1 MTGGERVRRPHG
13 HPFMDDRPRRGPV
26 LHGVELHNFMSYESA
41 FVPLT
46 PGLNLIVGPNG
57 SGKSSILVALSLA
70 LGQAHTERSRRL
82 SDLIRWG
89 TDGARVSL
97 ILDNATPDG
106 GKLFPHHREE
116 KITITRVLRANG
128 EYFYQLDG
136 RPIPKQDIA
145 EAFRRAGIYPD
156 NMLIIMH
163 QLMVHRFATVPPPEK
178 LRMME
183 EALGFAS
190 YRDEVLEA
198 LTRLRRAGEE
208 EKTLAAVLQS
218 TEQSREYWRREY
230 AKLQR
235 RRQLEARLVQLDA
248 ELAWT
253 KVSGREAAVARVRE
267 RIAAARTELTDLEAK
282 AREADRQL
290 EGTEAMFRGLRAE
303 RQAREGE
310 RLEAAKQQAVAEAE
324 SRWSRDLAPA
334 ETAPAR
340 DLEAR
345 AAGADVRAAEWTS
358 KLEQLETHLTDLERA
373 LDEGLNALVD
383 RRVDG
388 QVVRFRARLVA
399 EELGRSEAHLAS
411 EQEDLDALRLEAE
424 RLGPRVGPRKLG
436 EVHAEMAS
444 IKEEL
449 GPLGGVSEDVEKVYA
464 NYMQSFEQLKARTD
478 ELAAGRKAL
487 GEEAEKRMAKW
498 REVVGRLLGEVN
510 ADFNELLREAEGAG
524 GVRLTEGRD
533 LERIGLDILA
543 GFRGQEPT
551 SLDSFA
557 QSGGERSIALT
568 AFLLALQRRAA
579 SPIRAI
585 DEFDV
590 HLDPHNRELVSK
602 VIVASAKAAGNV
614 QYIAITP
621 GQVAPPKGVNVI
633 VVQNVGG
640 KAVIGRRR

>member
-1 MTGGERVRRPHG
+1 
-13 HPFMDDRPRRGPV
+13 MDDRPRCGPV
-26 LHGVELHNFMSYESA
+26 LHGIELHNFMSYEAA
-41 FVPLT
+41 FVPFT

-97 ILDNATPDG
+97 ILDNTTTDG

-136 RPIPKQDIA
+136 RPIPKQDVA

-190 YRDEVLEA
+190 YRDEVVEA

-218 TEQSREYWRREY
+218 TEQSYEHWRREF

-235 RRQLEARLVQLDA
+235 RRALETRLGQLEA
-248 ELAWT
+248 ELSWT
-253 KVSGREAAVARVRE
+253 KVVARESAVARVQA
-267 RIAAARTELTDLEAK
+267 RIAAARRELAVLEEQTHEADCQLEATESMFGGLRTERA
-282 AREADRQL
+282 AREK
-290 EGTEAMFRGLRAE
+290 E
-303 RQAREGE
+303 RV
-310 RLEAAKQQAVAEAE
+310 EAAKSQAVAEAE
-324 SRWSRDLAPA
+324 ARWSRDV
-334 ETAPAR
+334 TAVGGASDR
-340 DLEAR
+340 AGFEMRASGAEAR
-345 AAGADVRAAEWTS
+345 AARAS
-358 KLEQLETHLTDLERA
+358 EQLTELEARLA
-373 LDEGLNALVD
+373 AIERSIDDGVD
-383 RRVDG
+383 AFVQRRVDG
-388 QVVRFRARLVA
+388 QVLRFRARL
-399 EELGRSEAHLAS
+399 LGEGLSDLESTLAS
-411 EQEDLDALRLEAE
+411 EQEDLEALLMEAE
-424 RLGPRVGPRKLG
+424 RLSARVAPRKVG
-436 EVHAEMAS
+436 EIHAEIGS
-444 IKEEL
+444 VKEEL
-449 GPLGGVSEDVEKVYA
+449 GPLAGVSEDVENVYA
-464 NYMQSFEQLKARTD
+464 NYMQSFEHLKARTE
-478 ELAAGRKAL
+478 ELGASRSAL
-487 GEEAEKRMAKW
+487 GAEVEKRMAKW
-498 REVVGRLLGEVN
+498 RDVVGRLLDEVN
-510 ADFNELLREAEGAG
+510 RDFNELLTEAEGAG
-524 GVRLTEGRD
+524 AVRLTEGRN
-533 LERIGLDILA
+533 LEKIGLEIDA
-543 GFRGQEPT
+543 GFRGQEPV

-579 SPIRAI
+579 SPLRAI

-602 VIVASAKAAGNV
+602 VIVASARAAENV

-621 GQVAPPKGVNVI
+621 GQVAPPRGVNVI
-633 VVQNVGG
+633 VVQNIGG
-640 KAVIGRRR
+640 KSAVGRRR